1 MNYLKKL
8 SMKQYATILLVIL
21 IIYMTFSRH
30 GPLVLFKKKKLTE
43 KEKNRLLF
51 LHNSVRNK
59 CNKNIQKLEW
69 DEKLAEYAT
78 KTATHLANNRF
89 GKLIHANSYGDIGAG
104 ENLAMSYNMDD
115 PIRLAI
121 NGWAG
126 EGYGDDATTSQTGHY
141 TAMNW
146 STVNKVGCGMA
157 KSYWGTIISCN
168 YKSPD
173 GYVKPNTYGTY
184 NDFVKCTKPIS
195 V

>member
-1 MNYLKKL
+1 MNYIKQFTL
-8 SMKQYATILLVIL
+8 KQYGIALLVL
-21 IIYMTFSRH
+21 LVLYMTFSRQ
-30 GPLVLFKKKKLTE
+30 GPIVFFLKKKLTE
-43 KEKNRLLF
+43 KEKKKFLF
-51 LHNSVRNK
+51 LHNNVRNK
-59 CNKNIQKLEW
+59 CNKSIQKLEW

-89 GKLIHANSYGDIGAG
+89 GKLIHANSYVDISAG
-104 ENLAMSYNMDD
+104 ENLAFSKNMDD
-115 PIRLAI
+115 PIRVAI

-157 KSYWGTIISCN
+157 KSSFGTIVSCN

-173 GYVKPNTYGTY
+173 GIVSPNTMGTY
-184 NDFVKCTKPIS
+184 DKFVKCTKPIS